1 MLIFDII
8 AGLSIGILSGMGIG
22 GGGLLVVYLTVL
34 RNMDQI
40 SAQGINLYYFI
51 FASAA
56 ALLVHM
62 RKRKINFPLVFYFSL
77 FGMPAAFLGC
87 ATAKASAPE
96 TVRSAFGG
104 MLIVAGLISLFRQ
117 LSALKNAKTNGSKR

>member
-62 RKRKINFPLVFYFSL
+62 RKRKINFPLVLYFSL

-87 ATAKASAPE
+87 AAAKASAPE